1 MPYHFGDVIV
11 VPFPFTDQTTTKKRP
26 AVVVSSEVYRR
37 ERPDLILMA
46 ITSQLRPA
54 PTVGEAA
61 VLRWQEAGL
70 LKPSLIKPL
79 VTPIETNLVLSQ
91 LGTLLGVDADPIAHR
106 LGAGAFCGC
115 AGLASVRTRSAPDA
129 CRPIGLRA

>member
-26 AVVVSSEVYRR
+26 AVVVSSEAYHR

-54 PTVGEAA
+54 PAVGA
-61 VLRWQEAGL
+61 VPVKVGL
-70 LKPSLIKPL
+70 HAEDQDGLPVL
-79 VTPIETNLVLSQ
+79 VEKSGSARFCSSGGQ
-91 LGTLLGVDADPIAHR
+91 WKSADSREIQ
-106 LGAGAFCGC
+106 GF
-115 AGLASVRTRSAPDA
+115 
-129 CRPIGLRA
+129 LRARPREAPWRKAAQHPL

>member
-11 VPFPFTDQTTTKKRP
+11 VSFPFTDQTTTKKRP
-26 AVVVSSEVYRR
+26 AVVVSSEVYHR

-79 VTPIETNLVLSQ
+79 VTTIETKLVLSQ
-91 LGTLLGVDADPIAHR
+91 LGTLQVPHSRRGTGLFGGQLHHGPILDAE
-106 LGAGAFCGC
+106 
-115 AGLASVRTRSAPDA
+115 V
-129 CRPIGLRA
+129 RPIDT